1 MRTAVAWLEE
11 ALLLTREENRVQ
23 VFPSSLRVSSIEAA
37 QVRLAR
43 ADIAEHYREQLL
55 RICQA
60 LFEADADEGISTDE
74 LMMATGLTPEGVR
87 DALYHLEGLG
97 ITTNDTALTAF
108 VHAGVERSFAGKAG
122 CCWSCSHS
130 CKTSSRYTAESF
142 QARVPLEHVL
152 SCNLVDVFDDLVEEP
167 VAEDVV
173 PRQSPAVGRPDAE
186 SGRLWI
192 KLCHFPC

>member
-122 CCWSCSHS
+122 CCWSCSHRGRMS
-130 CKTSSRYTAESF
+130 PWEPAL
-142 QARVPLEHVL
+142 A
-152 SCNLVDVFDDLVEEP
+152 VDV
-167 VAEDVV
+167 AEIA
-173 PRQSPAVGRPDAE
+173 S
-186 SGRLWI
+186 LI
-192 KLCHFPC
+192 TL